1 MSDRTRTYR
10 PEHEMTLIY
19 EDLARAQLDARL
31 DEARKRRRVHAVVLA
46 RRLSAKAERAALEA
60 RLAIA
65 RTL

>member
-1 MSDRTRTYR
+1 
-10 PEHEMTLIY
+10 MTLIY